1 MDYGKGF
8 GALITDLSKAFNCLP
23 HSLFIAKLK
32 TYSFGNSSL
41 KLVNDYLSR
50 HFKGTKISNEYSS
63 WKEVMSGIPQGF
75 ILGALFFNIDLC
87 DLLLLTDKFNIANF
101 ADENTP
107 YVTGDNTS
115 LTPLLNF

>member
-1 MDYGKGF
+1 MKANAYKCYV
-8 GALITDLSKAFNCLP
+8 LLSSSNDLTVNINQVQIKNSQ
-23 HSLFIAKLK
+23 SEKL
-32 TYSFGNSSL
+32 L
-41 KLVNDYLSR
+41 R
-50 HFKGTKISNEYSS
+50 I
-63 WKEVMSGIPQGF
+63 I
-75 ILGALFFNIDLC
+75 IDN